1 MSSRFAVSRLALAS
15 MVCCALLQAQVGSAQ
30 ETLTNQDVLKMAAA
44 GLGDELIVGK
54 IQEAPQVAFQL
65 SVDDLVAL
73 HTAGLSER
81 VVHAMLERSKRA
93 AGPRTRAP
101 QGSAVSLA
109 TGEGTSPLHLM
120 VGEVSGAGFG
130 PFVNIFMNYAGLSAA
145 VRTHDKRP
153 ALLVS
158 CSVAPEAGHFFLAKL
173 DPDKRH
179 GVRSL
184 KIGKAVRRVGP
195 GGRLAPDEDWV
206 LPIDIKQESEETWS
220 IRAQRDLQPGEYG
233 LYVNL
238 ETTPM
243 GAPAIEG
250 LNTSQQLYRCFR
262 GGGIFDFGV
271 D

>member
-1 MSSRFAVSRLALAS
+1 MSSRIAVCRLAFATLI
-15 MVCCALLQAQVGSAQ
+15 CCALLQPRAGVAQ

-54 IQEAPQVAFQL
+54 IQEAPRVAFQL

-73 HTAGLSER
+73 HNAGLSEQ
-81 VVHAMLERSKRA
+81 VVHAMLERGKRA
-93 AGPRTRAP
+93 PGPRTRAS
-101 QGSAVSLA
+101 QGSSVSLA
-109 TGEGTSPLHLM
+109 TSEGTSPLHLL

-130 PFVNIFMNYAGLSAA
+130 PFVNVFINYAGLSAA

-153 ALLVS
+153 ALLVT
-158 CSVAPEAGHFFLAKL
+158 CPAAPEAGHFFLAKL
-173 DPDKRH
+173 DPDRRH

-206 LPIDIKQESEETWS
+206 LPIDIKQEGEETWS

-233 LYVNL
+233 LYINL

-243 GAPAIEG
+243 GAPAMEG
-250 LNTSQQLYRCFR
+250 LNTSQQLYRCFQ

-271 D
+271 E